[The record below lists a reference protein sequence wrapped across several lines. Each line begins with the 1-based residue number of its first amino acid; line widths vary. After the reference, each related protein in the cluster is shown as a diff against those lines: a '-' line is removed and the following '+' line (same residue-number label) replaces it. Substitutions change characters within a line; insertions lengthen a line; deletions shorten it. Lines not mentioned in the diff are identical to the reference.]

1 METTVRDML
10 SFVLLVVAATACE
23 TTSDPIDGI
32 GGTGGGGVVTQA
44 QAAGNW
50 SISLRRT
57 TTLACGGG
65 SLADGQ
71 IITAHFDV
79 LGDGTLGASTST
91 WLSPSSSV
99 VRPLTG
105 AVRLTDGVTNALFY
119 AAAGNSS
126 SAMELRGTITS
137 SGTMNGTLTDPAA
150 GFTPVFSVGG
160 CEYVATG
167 TRTG

>member
-1 METTVRDML
+1 VRAAFSL
-10 SFVLLVVAATACE
+10 VLLFLFASACE
-23 TTSDPIDGI
+23 TTSDPLDGI
-32 GGTGGGGVVTQA
+32 GGTGGGGTVTQA

-71 IITAHFDV
+71 ILTAHFDV
-79 LGDGTLGASTST
+79 LTDGTLSGTTST

-99 VRPLTG
+99 VRPLSG
-105 AVRLTDGVTNALFY
+105 AVRLTDGVTNVFFFASS
-119 AAAGNSS
+119 GNSS
-126 SAMELRGTITS
+126 SAMELRGNVTS
-137 SGTMNGTLTDPAA
+137 TGTMTGTLTDPAA

-160 CEYVATG
+160 CEYVVTG